1 MYTFSQGQVFIVFLI
16 IGLCI
21 GSLFDFF
28 RAIRKNFKTSDFVT
42 YVQDI
47 IFMALVGILIVNT
60 LIIVNNGQIR
70 FYVILAVFV
79 GLSFYFVTISK
90 ICFIIFQIFLKC
102 CKKILFMPIF
112 LKKILQKRK
121 DFR

>member
-90 ICFIIFQIFLKC
+90 ICFMIFQIFLKC
-102 CKKILFMPIF
+102 CKKILFILNFFKNF
-112 LKKILQKRK
+112 L
-121 DFR
+121 FFAFFP